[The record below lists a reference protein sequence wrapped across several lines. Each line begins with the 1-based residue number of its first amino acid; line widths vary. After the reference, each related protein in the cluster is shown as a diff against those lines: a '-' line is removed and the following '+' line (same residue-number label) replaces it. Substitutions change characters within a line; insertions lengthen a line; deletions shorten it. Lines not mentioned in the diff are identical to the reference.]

1 MLYEEKKE
9 FFLAFDAIDNLNYP
23 IHLHHYIEL
32 VHVLNGELEMQ
43 IGSQNYL
50 ISSGQFAIIFPN
62 VFHNYHT
69 ITKEEDTFFRII
81 NSYLDLLP
89 AYFKNRF
96 LNYSLNNPVLD
107 KESIH
112 EDVLYAE
119 ERLMNIT
126 YSSNTAPLISSLL
139 ALILARIFPQL
150 QLRPFSERPPQ
161 DITEQIITYISN
173 HYTEDLSLS
182 SIANKFGIGKYAL
195 SRIFSN
201 VLGVKFFQYLNFL
214 RIDYAEQ
221 LLINTDQNIID
232 IAINCGY
239 QNQQTFNRVFKE
251 RCHCTP
257 KEYRNKYTKPLIFP
271 NN

>member
-9 FFLAFDAIDNLNYP
+9 FFLAYDAINSLDYP

-32 VHVLNGELEMQ
+32 VHVIDGEVQMQ
-43 IGSQNYL
+43 VGNQKYL

-62 VFHNYHT
+62 VFHSYHT
-69 ITKEEDTFFRII
+69 ISKETGTFFKII

-89 AYFKNRF
+89 PFFKNKF
-96 LNYSLNNPVLD
+96 LNYSVNNPVLD
-107 KESIH
+107 REFIH

-126 YSSNTAPLISSLL
+126 YNENTAPLISALLSLL
-139 ALILARIFPQL
+139 LAHIFPQL
-150 QLRPFSERPPQ
+150 QLHPYNERPPQ
-161 DITEQIITYISN
+161 DITEQIIAYISN
-173 HYTEDLSLS
+173 HYMEDLSLS
-182 SIANKFGIGKYAL
+182 SIANTFGIGKYAL

-221 LLINTDQNIID
+221 LLINTDQRIID

-251 RCHCTP
+251 RRHCTP
-257 KEYRNKYTKPLIFP
+257 KEYRDKYTKPFMSP

>member
-9 FFLAFDAIDNLNYP
+9 FFLAYDAINNMDYP

-32 VHVLNGELEMQ
+32 VHVIKGKLQMQ
-43 IGSQNYL
+43 IGNQKYL
-50 ISSGQFAIIFPN
+50 ITSGQFAVIFPN

-69 ITKEEDTFFRII
+69 ISKEDDTFFRIT
-81 NSYLDLLP
+81 NSYLYLLP
-89 AYFKNRF
+89 PFFKNHF
-96 LNYSLNNPVLD
+96 MNYSLNCPVLN

-119 ERLMNIT
+119 ERLMNLT
-126 YSSNTAPLISSLL
+126 YNTDTAPLISALL
-139 ALILARIFPQL
+139 ALLLARIFPHL
-150 QLRPFSERPPQ
+150 QLCSYSKRPPQ
-161 DITEQIITYISN
+161 DITEQIIAYISN
-173 HYTEDLSLS
+173 HYTEDLSLT

-221 LLINTDQNIID
+221 LLISTDHNVID

-257 KEYRNKYTKPLIFP
+257 KEYRDKYTKHFTLS
-271 NN
+271 NS